1 MKIQYRAV
9 DFRDREQTA
18 PGAEKWF
25 DFVATI
31 AGAIAAVMLILVFL
45 FRVVTVDGHSMVP
58 TLQDGDRL
66 ILTDVT
72 TRYKHGEIV
81 VISRTDDDP
90 LVKRV
95 IAVGGDTLDLRDGK
109 VFLNGEELDE
119 PYLDQE
125 TYDISPGPPD
135 FPLTVPKGYVFVM
148 GDNRGNSLDSRAYEV
163 GFVDT
168 HRILGKVIVHLSNGE
183 ETA

>member
-9 DFRDREQTA
+9 DVSPVETK
-18 PGAEKWF
+18 PTPSEKCY
-25 DFVATI
+25 DFVATV

-45 FRVVTVDGHSMVP
+45 FRVVTVDGRSMVP

-81 VISRTDDDP
+81 VISRADDDP

-95 IAVGGDTLDLRDGK
+95 IAVGGDTIDLRDGK
-109 VFLNGEELDE
+109 VYLNGEELDE
-119 PYLDQE
+119 PYIDQE
-125 TYDISPGPPD
+125 TYDISPEPPD
-135 FPLTVPKGYVFVM
+135 FPLTVPPGYVFVM
-148 GDNRGNSLDSRAYEV
+148 GDNRGNSLDSRSIQV
-163 GFVDT
+163 GLVDT
-168 HRILGKVIVHLSNGE
+168 HRILGKVVIHLSNSE
-183 ETA
+183 E

>member
-9 DFRDREQTA
+9 DFRKSEDTV

-25 DFVATI
+25 DFVATV
-31 AGAIAAVMLILVFL
+31 AGAIAAVMIILVFL
-45 FRVVTVDGHSMVP
+45 FRVVTVDGQSMVP

-72 TRYKHGEIV
+72 TRYKRGEIV
-81 VISRTDDDP
+81 VISRPNDDP

-95 IAVGGDTLDLRDGK
+95 IAVGGDTIDLRDGH
-109 VFLNGEELDE
+109 VYLNGELLEE

-125 TYDISPGPPD
+125 TYDISTGPPD
-135 FPLTVPKGYVFVM
+135 FPLTVPKGKVFVM
-148 GDNRGNSLDSRAYEV
+148 GDNRGNSLDSRFYEV
-163 GFVDT
+163 GFIDV
-168 HRILGKVIVHLSNGE
+168 HQILGKVVVHLSNGE
-183 ETA
+183 E

>member
-9 DFRDREQTA
+9 DVQNAETGPD
-18 PGAEKWF
+18 PAEKWF
-25 DFVATI
+25 DFVSTV

-45 FRVVTVDGHSMVP
+45 FRVVTVDGESMVP
-58 TLQDGDRL
+58 NLQDGDRL

-81 VISRTDDDP
+81 VISRNYDDP

-95 IAVGGDTLDLRDGK
+95 VAVSGDTIDFQDGK
-109 VFLNGEELDE
+109 VLLNGEVLDE
-119 PYLDQE
+119 PYIDQE
-125 TYDISPGPPD
+125 TYDVSSGPPD

-148 GDNRGNSLDSRAYEV
+148 GDNRGNSLDSRSYEV
-163 GFVDT
+163 GLIDI
-168 HRILGKVIVHLSNGE
+168 HQILGKVVVHLSNAE
-183 ETA
+183 E

>member
-1 MKIQYRAV
+1 MKIQYRSV
-9 DFRDREQTA
+9 DLTEGSAAA
-18 PGAEKWF
+18 PVHEKWF
-25 DFVATI
+25 DFVATV
-31 AGAIAAVMLILVFL
+31 AGAIATVMLILVFL

-72 TRYKHGEIV
+72 TKYKRGEIV
-81 VISRTDDDP
+81 VISREKDDP

-95 IAVGGDTLDLRDGK
+95 IGIGGDTIDLAGGK
-109 VFLNGEELDE
+109 VYLNGEELLE

-125 TYDISPGPPD
+125 TYDVSPEPPD

-148 GDNRGNSLDSRAYEV
+148 GDNRGNSLDSRSIEV
-163 GFVDT
+163 GLVDT
-168 HRILGKVIVHLSNGE
+168 HRILGKVMVHLSSSE
-183 ETA
+183 EQ